1 MSDMT
6 LNEFT
11 RKFIKNCEAYDV
23 EFDEELFY
31 RLVENRYGKDMIP
44 IAKTLVLAWQNDY

>member
-6 LNEFT
+6 FEEFT
-11 RKFIKNCEAYDV
+11 YKFIKHCETYEV

-31 RLVENRYGKDMIP
+31 KLVENRYGKDIIP
-44 IAKTLVLAWQNDY
+44 IAKTLVLSWENN